1 MRNLGTFEH
10 LCSIIL
16 QSFHK
21 GLGMLV
27 GEMSVKVTRGCL
39 LRLVLWLRHG
49 AGMGGLLMGKCGDM
63 QGQFGLFR
71 KTGEAA
77 LWVCWRGG
85 CSYDGVYIYYLLL
98 PLGSLF
104 ATMHA
109 CLTPAL

>member
-21 GLGMLV
+21 GLDMLV
-27 GEMSVKVTRGCL
+27 GELSGSRGAAFC
-39 LRLVLWLRHG
+39 LWLRHG
-49 AGMGGLLMGKCGDM
+49 AGMGGMLMGKCGDM

-77 LWVCWRGG
+77 SQVC
-85 CSYDGVYIYYLLL
+85 
-98 PLGSLF
+98 
-104 ATMHA
+104 
-109 CLTPAL
+109 